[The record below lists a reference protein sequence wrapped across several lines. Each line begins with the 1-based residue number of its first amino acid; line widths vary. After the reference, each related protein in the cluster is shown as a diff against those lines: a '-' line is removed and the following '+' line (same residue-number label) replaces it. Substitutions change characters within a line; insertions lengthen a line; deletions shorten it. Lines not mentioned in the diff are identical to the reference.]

1 MKKQVVTLTAINGSK
16 LKDQP
21 MLTQSGLGMHTE
33 YKGMYSIT
41 HVASGCKLFDVELDY
56 TQTREL
62 IKGIADLFDWTQ
74 SKEVI
79 IQNKEKVVEAKRYY
93 WVMKNIG

>member
-1 MKKQVVTLTAINGSK
+1 MKKQIVTLTAIDGSK
-16 LKDQP
+16 LKEQE

-33 YKGMYSIT
+33 CRGMYSIT

-56 TQTREL
+56 KQTREL
-62 IKGIADLFDWTQ
+62 IKGIAELFDWTQ

-79 IQNKEKVVEAKRYY
+79 LQNKDKVVEAKKYY
-93 WVMKNIG
+93 WIMKNRG